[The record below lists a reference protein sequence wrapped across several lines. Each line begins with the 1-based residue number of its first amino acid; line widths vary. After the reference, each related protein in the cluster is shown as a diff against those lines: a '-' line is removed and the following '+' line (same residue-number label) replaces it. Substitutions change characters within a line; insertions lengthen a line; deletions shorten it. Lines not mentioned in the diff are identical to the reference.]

1 MKLRGITAAVLI
13 WSCFP
18 ALAQQDGAALYSQ
31 HCAQCH
37 DSGNRDI
44 RAPDRSVMRSM
55 TFEAVLGTITSGS
68 MASMVEGR
76 TRDERAAIA
85 SFVTGKVAG
94 LPGATGPGGGCVE
107 NAAGFLQAPD
117 GPQWNGWGADVSN
130 SRFQPAAMAGL
141 TQDQVPRLKLK
152 WAFGFPGAA
161 GANAQP
167 TIIGGLVFVGG
178 SDRKVYA
185 LDAKSGCTRWAFAT
199 DAHVRTAI
207 SVAPSSGAG
216 PLGCLF
222 LGDLA
227 ANAYA
232 VNATTGAWCGKPGW
246 RIIPLPGSPVR
257 RPCIPACCMC
267 RFHRSRKSTGSP
279 PPTNAAPFAAA
290 SLRWMPRPA
299 SRSGRLTP
307 SPSRRA
313 RQPATPSGPSFMVR
327 PARRCCPRRPSMSSA
342 RRSMSRPGQLFNPP
356 AETSDAVIAF
366 DLATGRMLWH
376 HQATAK
382 DSFVVSCFGAD
393 RATVPKTMGRTTT
406 SANRRSWWTCTTDSV
421 SW

>member
-37 DSGNRDI
+37 DSGNKDI

-117 GPQWNGWGADVSN
+117 GPRWNGWGADLSN

-152 WAFGFPGAA
+152 WAFGFPGAG
-161 GANAQP
+161 GAAAQP
-167 TIIGGLVFVGG
+167 TIVGGLVFVGG
-178 SDRKVYA
+178 GDRKVYA

-199 DAHVRTAI
+199 EAVVRTAI
-207 SVAPSSGAG
+207 SFAPSPAPTS
-216 PLGCLF
+216 
-222 LGDLA
+222 LA
-227 ANAYA
+227 CFSA
-232 VNATTGAWCGKPGW
+232 
-246 RIIPLPGSPVR
+246 ILPP
-257 RPCIPACCMC
+257 M
-267 RFHRSRKSTGSP
+267 
-279 PPTNAAPFAAA
+279 PTP
-290 SLRWMPRPA
+290 
-299 SRSGRLTP
+299 
-307 SPSRRA
+307 
-313 RQPATPSGPSFMVR
+313 
-327 PARRCCPRRPSMSSA
+327 
-342 RRSMSRPGQLFNPP
+342 
-356 AETSDAVIAF
+356 
-366 DLATGRMLWH
+366 
-376 HQATAK
+376 
-382 DSFVVSCFGAD
+382 
-393 RATVPKTMGRTTT
+393 
-406 SANRRSWWTCTTDSV
+406 
-421 SW
+421 